1 MATRPFGERLRQAE
15 LDERRLNRAVLR
27 RYDDRTRRLE
37 EEEGRVQR
45 DLSAG
50 VERATSQ
57 AFGRR
62 LGRARGGGA
71 VRMQA
76 QLQSDLTRQA
86 GEARRSF
93 REQIEQNQMD
103 KLTAE
108 RAMMKDKNQLQVEM
122 KQHADKLDELYD
134 DATLAG
140 VMNDT
145 KFKKDVRNY
154 INEMGLMGQE
164 AADVL
169 QMADDRMKKAF
180 FTFSFGE

>member
-1 MATRPFGERLRQAE
+1 
-15 LDERRLNRAVLR
+15 
-27 RYDDRTRRLE
+27 
-37 EEEGRVQR
+37 
-45 DLSAG
+45 
-50 VERATSQ
+50 
-57 AFGRR
+57 
-62 LGRARGGGA
+62 
-71 VRMQA
+71 MQA

-103 KLTAE
+103 RLTAE

-122 KQHADKLDELYD
+122 KQHADKLDQLYD
-134 DATLAG
+134 DATLMG

-145 KFKKDVRNY
+145 KFKREVRNY

-169 QMADDRMKKAF
+169 QMADDRMNKAF
-180 FTFSFGE
+180 FNFSFGG